1 MKIVSNGTKVRKVE
15 VDCNTQLI
23 YIMYEKGVQVDTIML
38 TFNQA
43 EELKFVN
50 FERLA
55 KII

>member
-1 MKIVSNGTKVRKVE
+1 MKILSNGTKVRKVE

-43 EELKFVN
+43 EELKFIN